1 MPFDKSGKRREA
13 TLNEN
18 IKVIEA
24 QAREEWERL
33 DWENVYKIIDSIP
46 KRIAAVVK
54 NKGSHKSGKYSSEAV
69 VSILYLIV

>member
-1 MPFDKSGKRREA
+1 MPFDKSRKRREA

-33 DWENVYKIIDSIP
+33 EWENVYKIIDSIP

-54 NKGSHKSGKYSSEAV
+54 NKGSHKKW
-69 VSILYLIV
+69 

>member
-54 NKGSHKSGKYSSEAV
+54 NK
-69 VSILYLIV
+69 